1 MFQTALLTPG
11 LIARMR
17 GVAARSARLLPVIA
31 LSAICVMHSQAS
43 TFNLVGTGGFTPGSF
58 TATSPNG
65 FTLGYG
71 QTGTSFTAFSGS
83 PTTSAYGV
91 AGLSAYED
99 ASGYAL
105 PSSAGYLPAIGINT
119 AGAQFY
125 VAPSAVIPASTS
137 ALWMHPGGTG
147 STDAIVSISLT
158 PGVYIISGFFEIAD
172 TNPKGT
178 TTGLIDLGATN
189 VWDTVLTGIATSS
202 PSPTGTLGTPNT
214 FNLVET
220 LASATT
226 VYFGVD
232 YGGTFSDN
240 GVGFDV
246 NISSVPEPASFLL
259 LGIGMVGLAGLRRR
273 KA

>member
-1 MFQTALLTPG
+1 
-11 LIARMR
+11 
-17 GVAARSARLLPVIA
+17 
-31 LSAICVMHSQAS
+31 MHSQAS
-43 TFNLVGTGGFTPGSF
+43 TFNLVGTGGFTPSPF

-83 PTTSAYGV
+83 PTPNAYGINV
-91 AGLSAYED
+91 AAYED

-125 VAPSAVIPASTS
+125 ASPSQVTPASTS
-137 ALWMHPGGTG
+137 ALWMHPGNTNT
-147 STDAIVSISLT
+147 TDAIIAITLA
-158 PGVYIISGFFEIAD
+158 PGTYSISGFFEITD

-178 TTGLIDLGATN
+178 TAGLIDLGSTN
-189 VWDTVLTGIATSS
+189 VWNTTLTGIALSS
-202 PSPTGTLGTPNT
+202 PSPTGTMGVPNS
-214 FNLVET
+214 FNLFET
-220 LASATT
+220 LASTTT

-232 YGGTFSDN
+232 YGGTFTDN